1 MQVAKRNGK
10 YFTTGNRRLWLFRQL
25 ERLGKC
31 GEIPVV
37 EIGSIPSKRFTTKND
52 GVSVKIRGDARG
64 TWMSEPDCPIS
75 ERRPPYLCQF
85 DDPPRYLSST
95 RRFRTCRDYDYADD
109 YFKSYHHY
117 DDFYDKLRFQNSRK
131 NQANNQCWRKLKYG
145 GFRRNYPNYFYCYY
159 HTPYYPWYY

>member
-37 EIGSIPSKRFTTKND
+37 EIGSIPSNKLTTKND
-52 GVSVKIRGDARG
+52 GVSVKIRGFAG
-64 TWMSEPDCPIS
+64 GIWMYKPDCPMS
-75 ERRPPYLCQF
+75 ERSPPYLCQF

-95 RRFRTCRDYDYADD
+95 RRSSYNYFDDDDLYFDVYCLNLSDDSPTYSDTEDYDD
-109 YFKSYHHY
+109 Y
-117 DDFYDKLRFQNSRK
+117 L
-131 NQANNQCWRKLKYG
+131 
-145 GFRRNYPNYFYCYY
+145 GF
-159 HTPYYPWYY
+159 